1 MKRFRIKVTKSGM
14 IFMPNSGRKIRTP
27 ATITVNEKELQVLRV
42 QLKAKGLKYSIENIT
57 EDVIEKLEIPSVS
70 KKVIIEE
77 LSQPHTKD
85 QDTEPKS
92 FLDKLI
98 LEEEN

>member
-1 MKRFRIKVTKSGM
+1 MKRFRVKVTTSGM
-14 IFMPNSGRKIRTP
+14 IFIPKSEKPFRTP

-42 QLKAKGLKYSIENIT
+42 QFKTRGLKYEIEDVT
-57 EDVIEKLEIPSVS
+57 EDGIDKPEMPSVS

-77 LSQPHTKD
+77 LTQPQNTNA
-85 QDTEPKS
+85 EPKS

-98 LEEEN
+98 ADEEN